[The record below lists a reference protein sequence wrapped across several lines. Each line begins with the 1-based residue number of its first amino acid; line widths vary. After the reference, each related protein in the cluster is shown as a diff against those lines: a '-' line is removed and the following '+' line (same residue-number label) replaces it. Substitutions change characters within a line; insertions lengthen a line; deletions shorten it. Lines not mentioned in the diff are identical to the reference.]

1 VLLYQRLTL
10 RIRYPQRRIPYQV
23 IMPFLKQALTRLP
36 NKRSLTIA
44 YGYLSAHLVPLR
56 LTDSIATLSCAV
68 AMRVSRERR
77 YQNESRVDIIESV
90 LGTRVENRRAI
101 HATGVVEHLLDR
113 KVYFCD
119 APLTRWPSLWQGA
132 QAVARQ
138 IDALRRADPT
148 RPVILSPFHY
158 VSQYVNMVVCEA
170 LRQQLELTSMAV
182 ITAIPADMLGI
193 DHIKLPHIR
202 TLSSAEPS
210 ALAGLRLA
218 RELRRN
224 GVAILFADVPP
235 QSLVSMPMETTNVRL
250 FGRAA
255 RVHNGV
261 FRLGKPLDALL
272 LPYYIGFS
280 GRDFRVRTFDPIELA
295 HNDAPQRLAN
305 AIETAF
311 LENHAQWLPSD
322 RTAFY
327 YFCPEK

>member
-1 VLLYQRLTL
+1 MQ
-10 RIRYPQRRIPYQV
+10 
-23 IMPFLKQALTRLP
+23 FLKQALSRLP
-36 NKRSLTIA
+36 NRRALTIA
-44 YGYLSAHLVPLR
+44 CGHLSARLVPLR
-56 LTDSIATLSCAV
+56 LTCRIATLSCSV

-77 YQNESRVDIIESV
+77 YQNESRVDTIESV
-90 LGTRVENRRAI
+90 LGTRVSNRRAI
-101 HATGVVEHLLDR
+101 HATGAVEHLLDR
-113 KVYFCD
+113 KIYFCD
-119 APLTRWPSLWQGA
+119 DPLTRWPSLWQGA
-132 QAVARQ
+132 QSLARQ
-138 IDALRRADPT
+138 IDALRRVDPT
-148 RPVILSPFHY
+148 RPVIVSPFHY

-170 LRQQLELTSMAV
+170 LRQQLELASMAV
-182 ITAIPADMLGI
+182 ITAIPADVFGI
-193 DHIKLPHIR
+193 DRVKLPHIR
-202 TLSSAEPS
+202 TLSSADPS
-210 ALAGLRLA
+210 AMTGLRLS

-261 FRLGKPLDALL
+261 FRLGKPLDARL

-295 HNDAPQRLAN
+295 HSDAPQCLAS